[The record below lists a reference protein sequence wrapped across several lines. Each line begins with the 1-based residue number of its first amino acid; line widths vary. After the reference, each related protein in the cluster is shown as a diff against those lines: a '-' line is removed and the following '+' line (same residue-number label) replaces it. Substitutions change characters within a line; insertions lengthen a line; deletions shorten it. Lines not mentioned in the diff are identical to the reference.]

1 MATPAPA
8 PVATPLLPNTAI
20 YTAVDAQREALGKS
34 IALIGTTVGAVG
46 TIMALSVNPTFK
58 GSRGSKTKILGIL
71 ALGGLAAWGVSYYLN
86 QTKQVLVPP
95 RQV

>member
-1 MATPAPA
+1 MNDT
-8 PVATPLLPNTAI
+8 TSI
-20 YTAVDAQREALGKS
+20 YTVSDAQREALGKS

-58 GSRGSKTKILGIL
+58 GSRGSHTKIIGIL
-71 ALGGLAAWGVSYYLN
+71 ALGGLAAWGVSLYLK
-86 QTKQVLVPP
+86 QTNQVLIPP